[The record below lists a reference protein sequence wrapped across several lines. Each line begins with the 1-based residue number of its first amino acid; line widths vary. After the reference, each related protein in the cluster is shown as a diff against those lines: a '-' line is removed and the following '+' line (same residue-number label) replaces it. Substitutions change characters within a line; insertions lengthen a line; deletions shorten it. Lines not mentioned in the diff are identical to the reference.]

1 MSAARPALSRST
13 RRGQGGA
20 EGGRAAKKGD
30 APEKRGGAGPRKGA
44 VASGKGAVAPRK
56 GATAAGKG
64 PAASGKGPAAAGKR
78 PAAAG
83 KGPAAA
89 GRRPAAAG
97 KGPAASGKGPA
108 AAAKGRPAAS
118 GTGHVAPIKGPT
130 GSKKGGESGLSKRR
144 GAPEQRPLDQTEDR
158 DELPAE
164 LAVEA
169 RAAVEDAA
177 SDAPPPIPSAGI
189 VALVGR
195 PNTGKSTLFNRLV
208 GRRAAIVHDEPG
220 VTRDRHYGDVTSR
233 GRRFTLVDTGGF
245 DPESDD
251 PMRQGIKRQIDLA
264 IAEADV
270 IVCVLDAVT
279 PVTPSE
285 HAELGLLRRAGKPV
299 IYVANKADS
308 TRAEAEAAELYR
320 LGMDRLIL
328 ISALHGRGISDL
340 EMAIEAALPAEPA
353 ASEES
358 SEGALRIAIVGRPNA
373 GKSSLVNRISGEER
387 MLVDAQPGTTRD
399 PIDTLVE
406 RDGKRLLLID
416 TAGIRRKSK
425 VTKEDSAVE
434 AVSVMHA
441 IRAMERAEVVLLL
454 CDAAEGVAEQ
464 DAKIL
469 GLAVDRGCGIVIGL
483 NKIDLL
489 DRKTLAKAEEDAR
502 GKLAFVPWA
511 PIAQVSARSGRGVAK
526 LLETVGQVADAY
538 RKRVPTGE
546 LNRFFEQILLTH
558 PPPTHG
564 GRAPRLFFITQA
576 ETSPPLFVVVAS
588 DPEKLHFS
596 YRRYVANQLRQAFGL
611 DGVPVRVKYKERRRR
626 G

>member
-1 MSAARPALSRST
+1 MSAAKPALSRST
-13 RRGQGGA
+13 KRGQGAAG
-20 EGGRAAKKGD
+20 GGRTVKKGD
-30 APEKRGGAGPRKGA
+30 TPEARGGAGPRRGAGAASKGA
-44 VASGKGAVAPRK
+44 G
-56 GATAAGKG
+56 AAGKSAG
-64 PAASGKGPAAAGKR
+64 AAGKSAGAAGKSAGAAGKSAGGRGKAPAAAIKA
-78 PAAAG
+78 PAAA
-83 KGPAAA
+83 
-89 GRRPAAAG
+89 
-97 KGPAASGKGPA
+97 
-108 AAAKGRPAAS
+108 
-118 GTGHVAPIKGPT
+118 
-130 GSKKGGESGLSKRR
+130 RR
-144 GAPEQRPLDQTEDR
+144 GGGSGASKARAPADQSSFDPADDR
-158 DELPAE
+158 DELPAD
-164 LAVEA
+164 LAEEA
-169 RAAVEDAA
+169 LAAAEEAA
-177 SDAPPPIPSAGI
+177 ADAPAPIPSAGL

-208 GRRAAIVHDEPG
+208 GKRIAIVHDEPG

-270 IVCVLDAVT
+270 IVCVLDAVA

-308 TRAEAEAAELYR
+308 PRAEAEAAELYR

-353 ASEES
+353 APEASA
-358 SEGALRIAIVGRPNA
+358 EGALRIAIVGRPNA
-373 GKSSLVNRISGEER
+373 GKSSLVNRVSGEER

-399 PIDTLVE
+399 PIDTLVD

-416 TAGIRRKSK
+416 TAGIRRKAK

-434 AVSVMHA
+434 AVSVIHA

-489 DRKTLAKAEEDAR
+489 DRKAVAKAEQDAR
-502 GKLAFVPWA
+502 DKLSFVPWA
-511 PIAQVSARSGRGVAK
+511 PIVQVSARSGRGVAK

-564 GRAPRLFFITQA
+564 GRAPRLFFVTQA

-611 DGVPVRVKYKERRRR
+611 EGVPVRVKYKERRRR